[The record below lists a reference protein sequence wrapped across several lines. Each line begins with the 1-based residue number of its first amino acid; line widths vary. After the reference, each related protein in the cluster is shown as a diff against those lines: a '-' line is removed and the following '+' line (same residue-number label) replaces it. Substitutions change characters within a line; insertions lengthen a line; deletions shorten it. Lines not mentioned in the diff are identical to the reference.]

1 MCVCV
6 CVCVAVCVCM
16 RAWYA
21 RDRERERAILRER
34 VADCFYWDVCIV
46 EIVVVYRVQQHTL
59 AAMWITIEI

>member
-1 MCVCV
+1 M
-6 CVCVAVCVCM
+6 CVCVAVCVCVCACARGM
-16 RAWYA
+16 RET
-21 RDRERERAILRER
+21 ERERAILRER